1 MISKQTS
8 NNKKYIM
15 DHINGLIAA
24 PFTPFRRD
32 GRINLEII
40 PAYVDKLVADG
51 LTGIFVCGSN
61 GEGPNM
67 TIEERMLVATDFKN
81 ATNGRLKLWV
91 HVGHT
96 SIEESRRLAIH
107 AQEIGADAISSV
119 AAFYFKP
126 TSVGNLVK
134 AMSEIAEVVPQMPF
148 YYYHIPHLTGVSM
161 DMIEFLKQSESRI
174 PNLAGI
180 KYTATTLWEYQLC
193 LNYAKGKY
201 DILYGLDEMLL
212 PALSV
217 GGRGAI
223 GSTYTF
229 AAPLYN
235 DIYNT
240 FRNGDLER
248 ARTKMLYMVEMI
260 KVLLAFPPIPAQKA
274 IMKRIGFDLG
284 SCRQPLPTLSRDEER
299 LLYNKLDAL
308 NFFEKLSVP
317 TESTRIL

>member
-1 MISKQTS
+1 ME
-8 NNKKYIM
+8 
-15 DHINGLIAA
+15 HINGLIAA
-24 PFTPFRRD
+24 PFTPFHQD
-32 GRINLEII
+32 GKINLEII
-40 PAYVDKLVADG
+40 PAYVDKLVSDG
-51 LTGIFVCGSN
+51 LKGIFVCGSN

-67 TIEERMLVATDFKN
+67 TIEERMLVAAAFKN
-81 ATNGRLKLWV
+81 ATKGRLKLLI

-96 SIEESRRLAIH
+96 SIAESRKLAIH

-126 TSVGNLVK
+126 TSVNNLVM
-134 AMSEIAEVVPQMPF
+134 AMREIAEAVPQMAF
-148 YYYHIPHLTGVSM
+148 YYYHIPHLTGVGM
-161 DMIEFLKQSESRI
+161 DMTEFLNQSESCI

-193 LNYAKGKY
+193 LNHTARKY

-240 FRNGDLER
+240 FMKGELEG
-248 ARTKMLYMVEMI
+248 ARIKMLYMVKMI
-260 KVLLAFPPIPAQKA
+260 KVLLAFPPIPAQKS
-274 IMKRIGFDLG
+274 IMKRLGFDLG
-284 SCRQPLPTLSRDEER
+284 PCRQPLTTLSQEDER
-299 LLYNKLDAL
+299 SLYSSLDAL
-308 NFFEKLSVP
+308 NFFEKLFMQN
-317 TESTRIL
+317 ESIGIS